1 MLTSIYWP
9 SCIPS
14 PSGMFSVRQCFLAT
28 PPALFPNIPGHL
40 SPFLLVV
47 SAGQRGSGAEILAN
61 VEVLLFLHR
70 FQQGKASVR
79 GWRGCSVN
87 RAAESVLF
95 AIILSLGLFLQICV
109 LKGVT
114 PSSEAVVWASAE
126 GDGALQEWACPHPH
140 TRNSGNACARL
151 SDYFSDI
158 PCKWKLNFQ

>member
-1 MLTSIYWP
+1 M
-9 SCIPS
+9 
-14 PSGMFSVRQCFLAT
+14 AT
-28 PPALFPNIPGHL
+28 
-40 SPFLLVV
+40 
-47 SAGQRGSGAEILAN
+47 AGQRGSGAEILAN

-70 FQQGKASVR
+70 FQQGKASVG

-126 GDGALQEWACPHPH
+126 GDGPYRSEPVPIRTPEIQEMLVPDYLIIFQIFHV
-140 TRNSGNACARL
+140 NGN
-151 SDYFSDI
+151 
-158 PCKWKLNFQ
+158 